1 MKDLVAKKGAVI
13 LVVCLGLFFASCSK
27 KTDEYD
33 KPAMYWYEEIFKEIR
48 YGNLESADTKFS
60 SLQSEHV
67 NSPLIPEAMLA
78 LGHAHMAED
87 EFILAEF
94 YFDEY
99 LKRFSNRKNYS
110 YINYL
115 KILARYYSFK
125 NHSKDQQFM
134 IDSMADIQNYLDAY
148 PNDIYTPFVAYIMTK
163 FKLGMAELNASIIN
177 VYKKEGKEYA
187 VKLYLERNDQDLRK
201 NFRNVTNGV
210 PWYMMEALE
219 IKKIDYILPSYVP
232 WYVMIF
238 NW

>member
-1 MKDLVAKKGAVI
+1 MKIRLFVC
-13 LVVCLGLFFASCSK
+13 VVCLGMFFVACSK
-27 KTDEYD
+27 KVDEYD

-48 YGNLESADTKFS
+48 YGNLETADTKFA

-67 NSPLIPEAMLA
+67 NSPLVPEAMLA
-78 LGHAHMAED
+78 LGHAHMAQD
-87 EFILAEF
+87 EFLLAEF

-99 LKRFSNRKNYS
+99 LKRFSNRANYS

-134 IDSMADIQNYLDAY
+134 MDSMVEIQNYLDAY
-148 PNDIYTPFVAYIMTK
+148 PDEIYTPYVAYILTK
-163 FKLGMAELNASIIN
+163 FKLGQAELNSAIAN
-177 VYKKEGKEYA
+177 VYQKENKKYA
-187 VKLYLERNDQDLRK
+187 AKLYLDRNDEDLRK

-210 PWYMMEALE
+210 PWYVMEALE
-219 IKKIDYILPSYVP
+219 IKKIDYILPSYKP